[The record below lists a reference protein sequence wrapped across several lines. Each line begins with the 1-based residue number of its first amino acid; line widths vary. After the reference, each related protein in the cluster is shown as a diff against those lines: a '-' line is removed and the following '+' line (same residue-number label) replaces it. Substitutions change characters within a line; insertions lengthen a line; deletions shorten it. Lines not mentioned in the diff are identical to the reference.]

1 MTGDNQVRKL
11 ATILALDVAGYSART
26 EADERKTTAEISALR
41 TLIESIASR
50 NGGRIFNTAGDGF
63 MLEFGSCLAAVQAAF
78 HLAQACEP
86 KVRIGVHLGDVLMQ
100 PNGDLL
106 GHGVNVAARLMAK
119 SDPGGALV
127 SAAVRHTIRDPIVE
141 RLVSRGI
148 LQLDKMSETTEVF
161 ALAGPDTAATPG
173 SRPAGPRAEP
183 SLAVLPFQ
191 NLGGDPEQAY
201 FADGM
206 MEEITTALSR
216 IRSIFVIASAS
227 TQQYKAKPVGAQTV
241 GRDLGVRYIL
251 EGSVRRAGHRV
262 RVAVKLTDAVD
273 GSQLWGQQY
282 EDTLDDVFA
291 LQDRVALSVAG
302 VIEPTVQEMEIRR
315 AARRPT
321 SNADAYDLYLKAVAL
336 VDAYEKDAMFEAIGL
351 IDRALALDP
360 NYARALSV
368 AGYAHAQIVVSNWA
382 PDLTPH
388 RKLALD
394 YAGRAVRLA
403 PEDADSLSW
412 NATTY
417 MVLDADYPL
426 AQILLDRSL
435 ALNPGSYIAWMMSAW
450 LRAAEGDSDTAIE
463 HMQTSMRLNPSS
475 SDRGHQLS
483 GMALARFGQRRFDEA
498 VRLLKESIPLQ
509 PSVSFNLALLAS
521 CLGHLGNVNPAAEA
535 LEDYGRVSSIEI
547 DQRVSLFRRSDLRDL
562 YREGIAAAQGRTTP
576 RPIAT
581 TM

>member
-1 MTGDNQVRKL
+1 MTGDNRKL

-26 EADERKTTAEISALR
+26 EADERKTTAEIAALR
-41 TLIESIASR
+41 TLIEDVAAGH
-50 NGGRIFNTAGDGF
+50 GGRIFNTAGDGF
-63 MLEFGSCLAAVQAAF
+63 MLEFGSCLAAVRAAF
-78 HLAQACEP
+78 RLAETCEP
-86 KVRIGVHLGDVLMQ
+86 KVRIGVHLGDVMVQ

-106 GHGVNVAARLMAK
+106 GHGVNVAARLMAR
-119 SDPGGALV
+119 SDPGGALI
-127 SAAVRHTIRDPIVE
+127 SAAVRQTIRDPIVE

-148 LQLDKMSETTEVF
+148 LQLDKMAETTEAF
-161 ALAGPDTAATPG
+161 ALGGVETAAP
-173 SRPAGPRAEP
+173 SPARAAVARTEP

-216 IRSIFVIASAS
+216 VRSIFVIASAS
-227 TQQYKAKPVGAQTV
+227 TQQYKGKTVAPQSV

-251 EGSVRRAGHRV
+251 EGSVRRAGNRV
-262 RVAVKLTDAVD
+262 RIAVKLTDAAD
-273 GSQLWGQQY
+273 GSQLWAQQY

-302 VIEPTVQEMEIRR
+302 VIEPTVQDMEIRR

-336 VDAYEKDAMFEAIGL
+336 VDAYEKDGMFEAVRL

-368 AGYAHAQIVVSNWA
+368 AGYAHGQIVVSNWA
-382 PDLTPH
+382 PDLEPH
-388 RKLALD
+388 RRLALD

-417 MVLDADYPL
+417 MALDADYSL

-450 LRAAEGDSDTAIE
+450 LRAAEGDPDTAVE

-483 GMALARFGQRRFDEA
+483 GMALARFDQRRFDDA
-498 VRLLKESIPLQ
+498 VRLLKEAIPLQ
-509 PSVSFNLALLAS
+509 PSVSFNLALLAA
-521 CLGHLGNVNPAAEA
+521 CHGHLGDAMSAASA
-535 LEDYGRVSSIEI
+535 LEHYGRVSTI
-547 DQRVSLFRRSDLRDL
+547 DIDKRVTLFRRPDLRAL
-562 YREGIAAAQGRTTP
+562 YLEGIALAQRGAGLER
-576 RPIAT
+576 R
-581 TM
+581 

>member
-1 MTGDNQVRKL
+1 MVGDSRKL

-26 EADERKTTAEISALR
+26 EADERKTAAEIAALR
-41 TLIESIASR
+41 GLIEDVAAGH
-50 NGGRIFNTAGDGF
+50 GGRIFNTAGDGF
-63 MLEFGSCLAAVQAAF
+63 MLEFGSSLAAVQAAF
-78 HLAQACEP
+78 RLAETCEP
-86 KVRIGVHLGDVLMQ
+86 KVRIGVHLGDVVVQ

-106 GHGVNVAARLMAK
+106 GHGVNVAARLMAR

-127 SAAVRHTIRDPIVE
+127 SAAVRQTIRDPIVE
-141 RLVSRGI
+141 RLVSRGV
-148 LQLDKMSETTEVF
+148 LQLDKMSETTEAF
-161 ALAGPDTAATPG
+161 ALGGGETPAASAARTAA
-173 SRPAGPRAEP
+173 PRTEP

-227 TQQYKAKPVGAQTV
+227 TQQYKGKAASPQSV

-251 EGSVRRAGHRV
+251 EGSVRRAGNRV
-262 RVAVKLTDAVD
+262 RIAVKLTDATD
-273 GSQLWGQQY
+273 GSQLWAQHY

-302 VIEPTVQEMEIRR
+302 VIEPTVQDVEIRR

-321 SNADAYDLYLKAVAL
+321 SNTDAYDIYLKAVAL
-336 VDAYEKDAMFEAIGL
+336 VDAYEKDAMFEAVRL
-351 IDRALALDP
+351 IEHALALDP

-368 AGYAHAQIVVSNWA
+368 AGYAHGQIVVSNWTD
-382 PDLTPH
+382 DLASH

-417 MVLDADYPL
+417 MALDADYPL

-450 LRAAEGDSDTAIE
+450 LRAAEGDPDTAVE

-498 VRLLKESIPLQ
+498 VRLLKEAIPLQ
-509 PSVSFNLALLAS
+509 PSVSFNLALLAA
-521 CLGHLGNVNPAAEA
+521 CHGHLGDAKSAAGA
-535 LEDYGRVSSIEI
+535 LEHYGRVSTIEP
-547 DQRVSLFRRSDLRDL
+547 DKRVSLFRRPDLRTL
-562 YREGIAAAQGRTTP
+562 YLEGIALAR
-576 RPIAT
+576 RV
-581 TM
+581 